1 MGVVLSQACIGEPLS
16 ESKLRFQSSNE

>member
-1 MGVVLSQACIGEPLS
+1 VVLSQACIGEPLS